1 MRTMICVNSYNLF
14 YFPSMEKQGDSTE
27 KYNLFFFFTIKIIR
41 LLTL

>member
-27 KYNLFFFFTIKIIR
+27 KYNLFFFTIKIIR